1 MLKVI
6 YKSRKIERQFSDEY
20 ASLWR
25 YPADAIRGLHLVN
38 DFLRAAVSFKSL
50 AEYKPLHLERLSGK
64 LKNRRKPTGEWS
76 IRLGAT
82 SGYRAILIPCDED
95 EVELIGGD
103 IMARAA
109 VIKVVKITGVTN
121 HYD

>member
-64 LKNRRKPTGEWS
+64 WKPTGEWS

-103 IMARAA
+103 VMALAA